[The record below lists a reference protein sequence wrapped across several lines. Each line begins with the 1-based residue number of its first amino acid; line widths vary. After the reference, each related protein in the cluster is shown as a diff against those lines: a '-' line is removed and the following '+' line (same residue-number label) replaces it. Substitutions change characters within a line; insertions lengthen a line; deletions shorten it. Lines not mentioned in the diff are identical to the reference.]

1 MLFAPGTAYN
11 YSDGGTNWL
20 AEALTLSYQED
31 LKILLF
37 DRVFT
42 PIGIDA
48 SDLTWRNNLFRPT
61 TIDGIPNREFNSG
74 VLADVTAMARF
85 GYLFLRNGNWNGQQ
99 ILTPDFIDLVR
110 QPHPLVVG
118 LPVYQPQVI
127 NDTNSPRHYG
137 VLWWNNADR
146 RMPEVPTD
154 TFFSSG
160 KYESF
165 IIVIPSLDIV
175 VVRAGSTWRT
185 DATSTSSSY
194 DLLGPFLNYVVESVQ
209 N

>member
-1 MLFAPGTAYN
+1 M
-11 YSDGGTNWL
+11 
-20 AEALTLSYQED
+20 
-31 LKILLF
+31 
-37 DRVFT
+37 
-42 PIGIDA
+42 
-48 SDLTWRNNLFRPT
+48 FRPT

-74 VLADVTAMARF
+74 VLADVKAMARF
-85 GYLFLRNGNWNGQQ
+85 GYLFLRRGNWNGQQ

-127 NDTNSPRHYG
+127 NDTNSARHYG
-137 VLWWNNADR
+137 VLWWTNADSR
-146 RMPEVPTD
+146 LPDVPTD

-165 IIVIPSLDIV
+165 IVVIPSLDIV
-175 VVRAGSTWRT
+175 VVRAGNTWRT
-185 DATSTSSSY
+185 DATINSSAY
-194 DLLGPFLNYVVESVQ
+194 DLLAPFLNYVVGSVQ